1 MEKSYLFVPGNR
13 PERIEKA
20 LNSSADA
27 VIIDLEDA
35 VAIEKKREA
44 RQLVYNV
51 ITKVTPTP
59 KKIYVRV
66 NDIHS
71 PFWEEDV
78 RFTVGHPF
86 SGIVLPKTESA
97 EAVQKLAHELK
108 DGQTIIPLIETAKG
122 ITLAY
127 EIASSSKVIRLAFGA
142 MDYCLDLGIAVGT
155 NEQVLHYPRSA
166 LVVASRSAG
175 IQPPIDTV
183 YVDIQDI
190 EGLKKETMLA
200 KQLGM
205 FAKLCIHPDQLDIVN
220 RIFTPSDKEIEWA
233 KKVISAFEKA
243 EQQGLGVIHL
253 NGKMIDYSSYK
264 QARLVMQRHIKK

>member
-20 LNSSADA
+20 LKSSADA

-97 EAVQKLAHELK
+97 EAVQKLAHKLK

-264 QARLVMQRHIKK
+264 QARLVMQRHMKK